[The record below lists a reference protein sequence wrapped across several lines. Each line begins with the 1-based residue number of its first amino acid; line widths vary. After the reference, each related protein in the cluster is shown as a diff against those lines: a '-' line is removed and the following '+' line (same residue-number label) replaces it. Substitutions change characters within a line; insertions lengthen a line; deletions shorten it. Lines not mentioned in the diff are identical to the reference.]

1 MLTSIG
7 ILKFVAVKME
17 KTPVFV
23 PLRNILTA
31 ELVEDEPSKFTS
43 EKILKVDY
51 TDPENTNRLV
61 SMLLSSENVN

>member
-1 MLTSIG
+1 
-7 ILKFVAVKME
+7 ME